1 MHIKNFINNTHIILF
16 MKRLFKLIEKYFFI
30 IILIAVAI
38 ALVNPNTFNWVLEEF
53 MGINIINVLLGV
65 ILFGM
70 GTTLKI
76 EHFVNVFKRPKEI
89 LLGVSAQYLIMPLL
103 AFTIASLF
111 SLNEALTVGLV
122 LVGTVPGGTA
132 SDVITFL
139 AKGDLALS
147 VSLTAVSTVISPI
160 LTPIITL
167 ILIGNT
173 ISFSPVDMFISIF
186 QIVIIP
192 IGLGLFLNYKFPDF
206 CEELKDYLPA
216 VSSIVI
222 AIIVAGVIGAN
233 KEAIISSSMIII
245 VVIILQYF
253 LGMALG
259 FVIGYLS
266 GMKRKQMITIAIELC
281 FQNSGLSTSL
291 AKTHFP
297 NLTLATVPGALYSVW
312 QNFAGS
318 ILAYVFT
325 HYFAEEE

>member
-1 MHIKNFINNTHIILF
+1 

-103 AFTIASLF
+103 AFSIASLF

-245 VVIILQYF
+245 AVIILQYF
-253 LGMALG
+253 LGMGLG

>member
-1 MHIKNFINNTHIILF
+1 

-38 ALVNPNTFNWVLEEF
+38 ALVNPNTFKWVLEEF
-53 MGINIINVLLGV
+53 MGINIINVLLGI

-103 AFTIASLF
+103 AFAIASLF

-192 IGLGLFLNYKFPDF
+192 IGLGLFLNYKFPEF

-245 VVIILQYF
+245 AVIILQYF

-325 HYFAEEE
+325 HYLAEEE